1 MKPIKTA
8 AALVAGA
15 VIALAGNSYADETAD
30 IGKQEYDSNC
40 AVCHGKSGKG
50 DGPYAGITVTRIP
63 DLTVLSK
70 NNGGVFPFARV
81 YASIDG
87 TDVIKSHGSRDMPIW
102 GTEYRFKGAEQ
113 YGEFSVRI
121 PESYVRARI
130 LALTEYIYRLQG
142 K

>member
-1 MKPIKTA
+1 MKPITRG

-15 VIALAGNSYADETAD
+15 VIALSGNSYADEEAD
-30 IGKQEYDSNC
+30 IGKREYDSNC

-50 DGPYAGITVTRIP
+50 DGPYAGLIDTRIP

-81 YASIDG
+81 YATIDG
-87 TDVIKSHGSRDMPIW
+87 TDGVKAHGTRDMPIW
-102 GTEYRFKGAEQ
+102 GTEYKIKGAEH
-113 YGEFSVRI
+113 YGVFPYD

>member
-1 MKPIKTA
+1 MKPITTA
-8 AALVAGA
+8 GALAAGA
-15 VIALAGNSYADETAD
+15 VIALSGNVYADETAD
-30 IGKQEYDSNC
+30 IGKQEYDSKC

-63 DLTVLSK
+63 DLTVLSR

-81 YASIDG
+81 YATIDG
-87 TDVIKSHGSRDMPIW
+87 TDVIKAHGSRDMPIW
-102 GTEYRFKGAEQ
+102 GTEYRLSGAEQ
-113 YGEFSVRI
+113 SGKLSVRI

-130 LALTEYIYRLQG
+130 LALTEYVYRLQS